1 MKLALLW
8 ILLLLT
14 PGIDFL
20 IVFKNSLENKLNG
33 IITGLGIT
41 FGIIFY
47 EIIIVTF
54 ISIIPKNILFILS
67 FIGGIYLIYL
77 AIKNLKSK
85 QQKIDTNIKKSG
97 FIEGFLTNI
106 LNPKVSILLY
116 SFLSISNNIIQDSI
130 IIAITTFLGW
140 SFVAIIS
147 FYINKHFNSFL
158 KYTHYIVS
166 IVLFILGIWMLY
178 DSIKFLL

>member
-1 MKLALLW
+1 MKLAILW
-8 ILLLLT
+8 LMLLLT

-20 IVFKNSLENKLNG
+20 LVFKNSLENKLNG

-47 EIIIVTF
+47 EIIIVLF
-54 ISIIPKNILFILS
+54 ISIIPKIIIFILS

-77 AIKNLKSK
+77 AIQNLKSK
-85 QQKIDTNIKKSG
+85 QKIDKNIKKSG

-106 LNPKVSILLY
+106 FNPKVSILLY

-166 IVLFILGIWMLY
+166 IVLFILGVWMLY
-178 DSIKFLL
+178 DSIKILI